1 MNDYV
6 KSYTLLGVDGK
17 PYQSSTPG
25 LLGGHKKLKIYG
37 RLDCPSAL
45 RYIAK
50 GQYVKNRVFFKDE
63 ETAIAAGFRPCAK
76 CMPKEYKL
84 WKEKQ
89 GK

>member
-17 PYQSSTPG
+17 SYQSSTPG

-45 RYIAK
+45 RYLAK

-63 ETAIAAGFRPCAK
+63 KTAIAAGFRPCAK

-84 WKEKQ
+84 WKDKQ

>member
-17 PYQSSTPG
+17 SYQNSTPG

-50 GQYVKNRVFFKDE
+50 RQYVKNRVFYKDE
-63 ETAIAAGFRPCAK
+63 ETAIVAGFRPCAK
-76 CMPKEYKL
+76 CLPKEYKL
-84 WKEKQ
+84 WKDKQ